1 MRIVELLIN
10 EEAEIF
16 GMDKVSL
23 VEYPAIESDFVA
35 LSSQK
40 VEFKTIDTEKRIVMG
55 PALIPNKPIVE

>member
-23 VEYPAIESDFVA
+23 VEYPAIEYRFRS
-35 LSSQK
+35 
-40 VEFKTIDTEKRIVMG
+40 
-55 PALIPNKPIVE
+55 PIFSEGRV